1 MKPKERSS
9 AASRRRFLGAIPAAA
24 LCVAKPQAAP
34 AQAAPADPLSAQADV
49 LSELVKLRFG
59 SYLKEGDM
67 TDIKRVIER
76 NLRYGEALSKVPIGN
91 SDEPDFMFIPNAG
104 L

>member
-1 MKPKERSS
+1 MKLKERSN
-9 AASRRRFLGAIPAAA
+9 AASRRRFLGVIPAAA
-24 LCVAKPQAAP
+24 LCAARPEGAP
-34 AQAAPADPLSAQADV
+34 AQAVAPDPLSAQADV
-49 LSELVKLRFG
+49 LCELVKLRFG
-59 SYLKEGDM
+59 SYLKEGDI

-76 NLRYGEALSKVPIGN
+76 NLRYGDALSKVPIGN